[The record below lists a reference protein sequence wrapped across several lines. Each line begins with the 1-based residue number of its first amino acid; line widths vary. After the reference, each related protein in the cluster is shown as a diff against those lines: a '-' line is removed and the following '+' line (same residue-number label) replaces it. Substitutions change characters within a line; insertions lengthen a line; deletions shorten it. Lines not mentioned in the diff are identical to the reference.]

1 MNNNTSNSDEMN
13 KELIEQLMLFIKYGI
28 KKQDLQIAEDTI
40 NSYAKNPMV
49 LRVLY
54 DFYSRMPECRE
65 EAASKVNKIVSRQ
78 AMYLLGVTT
87 ENFEYLFF
95 YNGEESFYL
104 GEKKD
109 GIEDSEILNYFGYTS
124 NKDFLK
130 QQTTSSTLPV
140 SSLSDKESKT
150 FCPACSVAEGEIH
163 QLGCPVETCPW
174 CEGQLSYCNCRFDK
188 LGVGEIVGE
197 SELDLLEIILNE
209 KGRIPFSKGESPAYP
224 EDGRVSESSE

>member
-1 MNNNTSNSDEMN
+1 MNNKTSNSDKMN
-13 KELIEQLMLFIKYGI
+13 KELIEQIKLFIKYGI

-40 NSYAKNPMV
+40 NSYVNNPMV

-65 EAASKVNKIVSRQ
+65 EAVRKVSKIVSRQ

-95 YNGEESFYL
+95 YNNEESFYL

-109 GIEDSEILNYFGYTS
+109 GIEDSEILNFFGYTS

-130 QQTTSSTLPV
+130 QLTASSTLPV
-140 SSLSDKESKT
+140 STHSEQEAKA

-188 LGVGEIVGE
+188 LGVEEIVKE
-197 SELDLLEIILNE
+197 SELDLFEIILNE
-209 KGRIPFSKGESPAYP
+209 KGRIPFSKEEGPSYP
-224 EDGRVSESSE
+224 EDVRGVASSD